1 MKVKRIIL
9 FFVCFSSITL
19 YCLRVYN
26 VSNKEYIYQIKYYN
40 IGEEVSLDDDFF
52 DIKEDAPNGY
62 SISVINSEMISRNDF
77 IYKYNISENEIPIFY
92 ENIYLITAKFHN
104 YNENL
109 NEKSGVNLTYYAL
122 QAGEYMTYA
131 YRDVIPKINNIN
143 SFAFSL
149 APNSEIELIIPFFI
163 NPEYISSRR
172 LKKGHPTLV
181 VSLYPNKKCIYLS

>member
-1 MKVKRIIL
+1 MKKV
-9 FFVCFSSITL
+9 
-19 YCLRVYN
+19 
-26 VSNKEYIYQIKYYN
+26 
-40 IGEEVSLDDDFF
+40 
-52 DIKEDAPNGY
+52 
-62 SISVINSEMISRNDF
+62 
-77 IYKYNISENEIPIFY
+77 
-92 ENIYLITAKFHN
+92 
-104 YNENL
+104 NENTIIFTERNFIMNIFKKVMIIISTAL
-109 NEKSGVNLTYYAL
+109 SVMTFTSVAVSSASYPSTPGTYNYT
-122 QAGEYMTYA
+122 ERESYYMTYA